1 MFELRHFLEIILI
14 VVGFIIVWELKLEEL
29 EIHTVS
35 KYKQQQQ
42 QKKNSEFI
50 TKTENRMGPFGSVS
64 VVVVEHFLYAL
75 IRCRIAYKIKMFRF
89 VLSDNVQFY

>member
-42 QKKNSEFI
+42 QKK
-50 TKTENRMGPFGSVS
+50 K
-64 VVVVEHFLYAL
+64 
-75 IRCRIAYKIKMFRF
+75 
-89 VLSDNVQFY
+89 

>member
-42 QKKNSEFI
+42 QKKIVNLSLKL
-50 TKTENRMGPFGSVS
+50 KTEWGRLGRYQWS
-64 VVVVEHFLYAL
+64 L
-75 IRCRIAYKIKMFRF
+75 
-89 VLSDNVQFY
+89 